1 MWRAFFIAIG
11 ISLCIFG
18 GECLV
23 LDRAVLERS
32 ETATSETSSGSSYL
46 LSSQSLTAKNR
57 EWIPKDWHPWS
68 LMSVGAVVILY
79 ASSFGRKA
87 GG

>member
-11 ISLCIFG
+11 ITLCVFG
-18 GECLV
+18 AQCLV
-23 LDRAVLERS
+23 LDRAVLEQS
-32 ETATSETSSGSSYL
+32 EAPATTTSSAGSYL
-46 LSSQSLTAKNR
+46 LGSQTLAPKNK
-57 EWIPKDWHPWS
+57 EWVPKDWHPWS

-79 ASSFGRKA
+79 TISFGRKA